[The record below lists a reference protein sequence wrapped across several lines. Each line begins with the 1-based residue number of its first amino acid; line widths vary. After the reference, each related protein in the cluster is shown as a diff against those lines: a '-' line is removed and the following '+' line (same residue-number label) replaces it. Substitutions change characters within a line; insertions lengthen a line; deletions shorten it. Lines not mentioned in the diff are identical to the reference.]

1 MAPLTGATC
10 AAITWAGLM
19 VPYLRVDQPAAA
31 DAQPGAEP
39 EVKGE
44 AEPEA
49 APETGV

>member
-19 VPYLRVDQPAAA
+19 VPYLRVDQPE
-31 DAQPGAEP
+31 AEP
-39 EVKGE
+39 EAEPEAKGE